1 MPELGGHI
9 ELERSV
15 DSIVVGA
22 RHRKQL
28 GELVPLM
35 TSIQERGLLQPITIT
50 PDGVLVCGYRRLEA
64 VKQLG
69 WRTVKVWVR
78 SGISDSL
85 SRLLSQQDENALRKP
100 LTPSEESALFEELKA
115 LLAEDAARR
124 QEESRFGATPT
135 VDATLGPT
143 SLSPSLGL
151 SSGESLGAESGGADS
166 APPAAAEGRARDQAA
181 KILTG
186 KASHQR
192 LEQVTVIKRVAADES
207 LPSVVR
213 ELASDELRRVDDGSD
228 VAPAFHRVKAA
239 VELAGRQVSGAPPSR
254 EELEALAAEAVARI
268 KQERARG
275 GGRIRSPRPDVGPSR
290 RSLRA
295 FILTWGDLDGWSQH
309 YDAADVGQQLSERDW
324 AMFER
329 VLAETQAFCDA
340 ARQARQNHPQ
350 RTSA

>member
-9 ELERSV
+9 ELDRSV
-15 DSIVVGA
+15 DSIVVGV

-28 GELVPLM
+28 GDLVPLM

-50 PDGVLVCGYRRLEA
+50 PDGALVCGYRRLEA

-78 SGISDSL
+78 SGISDNL

-100 LTPSEESALFEELKA
+100 LTPTEESALFEELKA

-124 QEESRFGATPT
+124 QHESRFGATPT
-135 VDATLGPT
+135 VGAAFGP
-143 SLSPSLGL
+143 SLSL
-151 SSGESLGAESGGADS
+151 SSGESLEAESGGADS
-166 APPAAAEGRARDQAA
+166 APPAGATGRARDQAA

-192 LEQVTVIKRVAADES
+192 LEQVTAIKRIATDES
-207 LPSVVR
+207 LPAVVR

-239 VELAGRQVSGAPPSR
+239 VELAGREVSGAPPSR
-254 EELEALAAEAVARI
+254 DELAALAAEALARI

-309 YDAADVGQQLSERDW
+309 YAAADVGQQLSERDW

-329 VLAETQAFCDA
+329 VLAETQAFYDA
-340 ARQARQNHPQ
+340 ARHARQHHPQ
-350 RTSA
+350 RSTA

>member
-1 MPELGGHI
+1 MSETSGHI

-15 DSIVVGA
+15 DSIVVGI

-28 GELVPLM
+28 GDLVPLM

-69 WRTVKVWVR
+69 WRTLRVWVR

-85 SRLLSQQDENALRKP
+85 SQLLSQQDENTLRKP
-100 LTPSEESALFEELKA
+100 LTPTEESALFEELKG

-124 QEESRFGATPT
+124 QEESRFGSTPT
-135 VDATLGPT
+135 LG
-143 SLSPSLGL
+143 G
-151 SSGESLGAESGGADS
+151 ESGGADS
-166 APPAAAEGRARDQAA
+166 APLSPSAGKARDQAA
-181 KILTG
+181 KIVTG

-192 LEQVTVIKRVAADES
+192 LEQLNAIKRIATDHS
-207 LPSVVR
+207 LPAVVR
-213 ELASDELRRVDDGSD
+213 ELATDELRSVDGGSD
-228 VAPAFHRVKAA
+228 VAPAFQRVKAA
-239 VELAGRQVSGAPPSR
+239 VELAGHRFSAAPPSR
-254 EELEALAAEAVARI
+254 DELEALAAEALARVR
-268 KQERARG
+268 QERARG
-275 GGRIRSPRPDVGPSR
+275 GGRIRARRPDHEPSQ

-309 YDAADVGQQLSERDW
+309 YHAAEVGQQLSESDW

-329 VLAETQAFCDA
+329 VLAETQMFADA
-340 ARQARQNHPQ
+340 ARRARQNNLEL
-350 RTSA
+350 TSA